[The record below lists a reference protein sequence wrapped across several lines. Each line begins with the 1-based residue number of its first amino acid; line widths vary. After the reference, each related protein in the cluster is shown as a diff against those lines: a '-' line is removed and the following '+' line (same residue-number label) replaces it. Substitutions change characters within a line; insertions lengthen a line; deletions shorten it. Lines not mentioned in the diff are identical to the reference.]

1 MQLEGKVAV
10 VTGAARG
17 FGRAVAERFAEEG
30 ARVVLA
36 DVRQPDGEA
45 AAAAITAS
53 GGSARFARADVTSA
67 ADLTALFALAEEA
80 YGRLDVVVANAGIV
94 VPATIETMTEE
105 QFDQQFDVNVKGTWL
120 TCKLALPALR
130 RAGGGAIVVT
140 ASAAASRGIA
150 GAGIYGATKAALVML
165 TKNLALA
172 VGADHIRCNAVAPG
186 PVANEFY
193 GFDDEQRRA
202 FEDRWAPEVPLGFL
216 GSSTDVADAVTYL
229 ASDRARWVTGAVLA
243 VDGGFTI

>member
-17 FGRAVAERFAEEG
+17 FGRATAERFAAEG

-36 DVRQPDGEA
+36 DVLAEEGEA
-45 AAAAITAS
+45 AAAAIAAQ
-53 GGSARFARADVTSA
+53 GGAARFRRADVTTA
-67 ADLTALFALAEEA
+67 GDLSALFELAETTF
-80 YGRLDVVVANAGIV
+80 GRLDVVVANAGIV
-94 VPATIETMTEE
+94 VPATIETMTED
-105 QFDQQFDVNVKGTWL
+105 QFDRQFGVNVKGTWL

-140 ASAAASRGIA
+140 ASAAATRGIP

-172 VGADHIRCNAVAPG
+172 VGPEHIRCNAVAPG

-193 GFDDEQRRA
+193 GFDEDQRRA
-202 FEDRWAPEVPLGFL
+202 FEAHWGPEVPLGFL
-216 GSSTDVADAVTYL
+216 GSSADVADAVTYL